1 MLAKTPQVIFASIRA
16 AGVQRKFCTALSSSY
31 YLAQTMRFSFFTIVV
46 ALTTSIMSVSAC
58 QVREAY
64 CKHDRDCCDKL
75 DKCVHTA
82 DDAHMCYHKGD

>member
-1 MLAKTPQVIFASIRA
+1 
-16 AGVQRKFCTALSSSY
+16 

-64 CKHDRDCCDKL
+64 CKHDHDCCDKL
-75 DKCVHTA
+75 DKCVHTVSRSSLLCIKFSLTLWA
-82 DDAHMCYHKGD
+82 S